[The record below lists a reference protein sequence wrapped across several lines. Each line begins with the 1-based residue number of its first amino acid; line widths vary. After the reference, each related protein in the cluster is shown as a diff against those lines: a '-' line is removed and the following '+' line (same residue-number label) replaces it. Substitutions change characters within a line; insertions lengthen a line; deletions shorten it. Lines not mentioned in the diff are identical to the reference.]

1 MEEVRHSND
10 YDICH
15 INIYGFFFGAAFS
28 ESGTLN
34 AQKGPFRVRL
44 LEGIELLKGYSKQ
57 ALLRHI
63 VGGGSVETTGRVA
76 SGTEVCSTEWS
87 TVASPTKIQRGVFGK
102 LVHQIWVVRKF
113 VLRIRRGIDG

>member
-1 MEEVRHSND
+1 MEEVCHSNA
-10 YDICH
+10 YDMCH
-15 INIYGFFFGAAFS
+15 INLCGFFFGAAFS
-28 ESGTLN
+28 ESGTPN

-57 ALLRHI
+57 ALLRHL

-87 TVASPTKIQRGVFGK
+87 TVASPTKIQWGVFGK
-102 LVHQIWVVRKF
+102 LVHQI
-113 VLRIRRGIDG
+113 